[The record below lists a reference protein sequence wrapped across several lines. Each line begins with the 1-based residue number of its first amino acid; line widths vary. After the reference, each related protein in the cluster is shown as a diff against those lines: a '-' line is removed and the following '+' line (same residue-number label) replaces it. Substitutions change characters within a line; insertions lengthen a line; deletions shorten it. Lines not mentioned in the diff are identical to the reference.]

1 MMHRRRREGECETR
15 PSTFKKGEG
24 NPNGQTINA
33 HGRPRGPRRQPK
45 PIGAVMSRRPRGRPS
60 EAARPGRSRASPSYA
75 VTVAGRGDSP
85 CLPATCSLIVKSL

>member
-60 EAARPGRSRASPSYA
+60 EAARLGAEQGVSLLCCNGSRPG
-75 VTVAGRGDSP
+75 
-85 CLPATCSLIVKSL
+85 